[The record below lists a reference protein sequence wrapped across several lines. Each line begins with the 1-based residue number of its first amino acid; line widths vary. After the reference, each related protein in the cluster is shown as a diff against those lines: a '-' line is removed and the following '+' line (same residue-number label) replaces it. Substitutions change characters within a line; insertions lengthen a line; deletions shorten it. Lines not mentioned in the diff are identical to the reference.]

1 MAPSHLKTP
10 VHMRQLSVLLAVI
23 ATLAGCATASPT
35 YLKDGKQ
42 GLSIDCSGQA
52 LNWDKCYEKA
62 QASCASGNYDIIG
75 TDGKPAPKPDATL
88 LDADLGN
95 FQNRTLTIQCQ

>member
-1 MAPSHLKTP
+1 MHRIPL
-10 VHMRQLSVLLAVI
+10 VLALV

-52 LNWDKCYEKA
+52 MSWEKCYEKA
-62 QASCASGNYDIIG
+62 QASCPSGNYDIIG
-75 TDGKPAPKPDATL
+75 TDGKPAPKPDASL
-88 LDADLGN
+88 LDADIGS
-95 FQNRTLTIQCQ
+95 FQNRTLTIQCK

>member
-1 MAPSHLKTP
+1 MARFIPKTP
-10 VHMRQLSVLLAVI
+10 HKMQRISVLI
-23 ATLAGCATASPT
+23 TLVVTLSGCATASPT

-52 LNWDKCYEKA
+52 LSWDKCYEKA
-62 QASCASGNYDIIG
+62 QASCPSGNYTIIG
-75 TDGKPAPKPDATL
+75 TDGKPAPKPDANL
-88 LDADLGN
+88 LDSDLGK